1 MVVVFI
7 GQIMLLSITKIV
19 IHYRHITR
27 NMRWSID
34 SSSHRIHLAV
44 EGSVGGTTVGLHLSA
59 DVIENGGRVLWVGMD
74 MPNPDRFPQLFSHLS
89 PVSSSRFHAM
99 MIAGALDKA
108 IEAVISAANTLPSV
122 KLIVLD
128 EWCESS
134 GKIPKN
140 QLELISKLGTSIDQN
155 IRLLLIS
162 KGSVDA
168 SGNRKGEI
176 FARAENFFVNDGY
189 EIWTLSRGST
199 GYIRKLTS
207 NGEVTRLKI
216 EENGFQLLD

>member
-1 MVVVFI
+1 
-7 GQIMLLSITKIV
+7 
-19 IHYRHITR
+19 
-27 NMRWSID
+27 
-34 SSSHRIHLAV
+34 
-44 EGSVGGTTVGLHLSA
+44 
-59 DVIENGGRVLWVGMD
+59 
-74 MPNPDRFPQLFSHLS
+74 
-89 PVSSSRFHAM
+89 M

-122 KLIVLD
+122 ELIVLD